1 MGFNHDTLL
10 QLRARASAWAR
21 AQWRQ
26 APVIARRLRK
36 PSTLP
41 LLILIVALPVF
52 AVFNA
57 FTAKAVNGT
66 LVTSG
71 ISLPTNSVWL
81 GGDVAGTT
89 GHWWSSNNGFG
100 PFTVSGKPGAPPPA
114 PLFTGF
120 CRYDPDGAGGL
131 TPNSASCDLTA
142 KQGVQAV
149 TGPLFTDATTGKQ
162 LRNVYIADMAA
173 KSHGPV
179 RLTFDATLDGGN
191 GGIVAG
197 SGVLVAPQGGVAGSA
212 CANGIFCDPTTGAS
226 FKPSGVAIGPDGN
239 LYVGFL
245 RSPHLARI
253 TNPGAADLTT
263 QTAVLISKTTD
274 PHHKG
279 VKGGIAIFN
288 HPSPDGTHTVG
299 DLYISEVGGDGVTIM
314 TDVATCPAL
323 NPSTGLGGC
332 ATVFSPMSIFFPSSM
347 AVFPQNDGTT
357 TSQYLYVGTAPTNA
371 LVGSVM
377 RYNPTTNVQDLY
389 SENVPSYVSPYNGLT
404 TTTYQQVTGLG
415 VDPAGNVLIGDD
427 PTFNVL
433 NEVFEVG
440 HIWTVPAGAA
450 PDCVGLPGQPCQ
462 PATPPGTAP
471 GQTASLYAWGMQ
483 APSGGGVL
491 LPDASGVEHIWISDE
506 GDGFCRT
513 DLVPGTSLEAVNL
526 ATCDDATIGTPAQA
540 VYDPTVNTGI
550 AGVPDGT
557 HFVYVDE
564 IDRFSRG
571 LWRLTYDP
579 AGDNGQGAVS
589 NPQLMTA
596 NTQFSA
602 VPRLIGLALAPDG
615 SLYFDGQF
623 DSFIR
628 RIPNPRDDPRN
639 QTVDVVARSTDGKGL
654 NGTIAI
660 LANPLEG
667 AGAYDLYYGEN
678 RDFAVLQNAAA
689 CGKAG
694 ANPCTGTILPVGTPG
709 AVFGGGA
716 AVDTINNL
724 VYLSD
729 GPGFGASTVY
739 QYNPADNT
747 AAVYVTQGMV
757 PAAGTPEATVYASMN
772 GANLNTRPFDPTLTP
787 GVPTVMPFLLGMTV
801 DNDPNSPAAG
811 TLYMFDDPVTGV
823 RAGHGRIWSYGFVPA
838 PAAPAGSGPLPT
850 PTPAN
855 TALAC
860 SVPVNLPSTLLSG
873 QTFWV
878 QFTTTGNGPISA
890 TWNINV
896 VQSAQLVL
904 YAGNPFAGK
913 TDPISTGPTGKPLV
927 LQNTSNTNLF
937 SITTATNEPA
947 GTYTVQFFN
956 ASNTLTN
963 TKGTISF
970 TNASTNP
977 CPLSLP

>member
-1 MGFNHDTLL
+1 MGFDQDTLL
-10 QLRARASAWAR
+10 QLKARAITWARARA
-21 AQWRQ
+21 RQ
-26 APVIARRLRK
+26 APVIARRLSKK
-36 PSTLP
+36 PATVP
-41 LLILIVALPVF
+41 LLILLVVMPAL
-52 AVFNA
+52 ALFNA

-71 ISLPTNSVWL
+71 ITLPENSVWL

-89 GHWWSSNNGFG
+89 GHFWVPQNGVG
-100 PFTVSGKPGAPPPA
+100 PFVAGKAGAPPAPA
-114 PLFTGF
+114 FTGF
-120 CRYDPDGAGGL
+120 CRLDSNGAGGL
-131 TPNSASCDLTA
+131 DVNTASCDNTA
-142 KQGVQAV
+142 KQAVQAV

-162 LRNVYIADMAA
+162 LRDVYLADLGV
-173 KSHGPV
+173 KSLGPK
-179 RLTFDATLDGGN
+179 RITFDATLDGGN

-197 SGVLVAPQGGVAGSA
+197 SGVLVAPQGGVAGSS
-212 CANGIFCDPTTGAS
+212 CANGLFCDPTTGAS
-226 FKPSGVAIGPDGN
+226 FKNAGVAIGPDGN
-239 LYVGFL
+239 LYAGFL
-245 RSPHLARI
+245 RSQHIVRI

-263 QTAVLISKTTD
+263 QTAVEIAKTSD

-288 HPSPDGTHTVG
+288 HPSADGTHTVG
-299 DLYISEVGGDGVTIM
+299 DMYISEVGGDGVTIM

-323 NPSTGLGGC
+323 DPSTGLGGC

-415 VDPAGNVLIGDD
+415 VDPAGDVLIGDD

-440 HIWTVPAGAA
+440 HLWTVPAGAA

-462 PATPPGTAP
+462 PATPPGTIP
-471 GQTASLYAWGMQ
+471 GQTATLFAWGLQ
-483 APSGGGVL
+483 APVGGGVL

-513 DLVPGTSLEAVNL
+513 DVVPGTSLEAVNL
-526 ATCDDATIGTPAQA
+526 ATCDDATIGSPAQA

-571 LWRLTYDP
+571 LWRFVYDP
-579 AGDNGQGAVS
+579 NGDSGLGAVS
-589 NPQLMTA
+589 SPVLMTA
-596 NTQFSA
+596 NTQFNA

-615 SLYFDGQF
+615 ALYFTGQF
-623 DSFIR
+623 DDLIR
-628 RIPNPRDDPRN
+628 RVNNPRADPRV
-639 QTVDVVARSTDGKGL
+639 QTIDVVAKSTDGRGF
-654 NGTIAI
+654 NGTIGI

-667 AGAYDLYYGEN
+667 AGAYDIYYGEN
-678 RDFAVLQNAAA
+678 RDFAVLQNAGA
-689 CGKAG
+689 CGRNG
-694 ANPCTGTILPVGTPG
+694 AVPCVGSILPIGTPG
-709 AVFGGGA
+709 AVFGGGI
-716 AVDTINNL
+716 AVDTVNNL
-724 VYLSD
+724 VYASD
-729 GPGFGASTVY
+729 APGFGASTIY

-757 PAAGTPEATVYASMN
+757 PAAGTPNATVYASMN
-772 GANLNTRPFDPTLTP
+772 GTNLNTRPFDPSLTP
-787 GVPTVMPFLLGMTV
+787 GSPTVMPFALGMVV
-801 DNDPNSPAAG
+801 DQNSG
-811 TLYMFDDPVTGV
+811 TLYIFDDPLTGV

-850 PTPAN
+850 PTPISSTQVC
-855 TALAC
+855 TAT
-860 SVPVNLPSTLLSG
+860 VNLPALASG

-878 QFTTTGNGPISA
+878 PFSTTATGLISA
-890 TWNINV
+890 TWTIPV
-896 VQSAQLVL
+896 PQSAALAI
-904 YAGNPFAGK
+904 YAGNPFAGN
-913 TDPISTGPTGKPLV
+913 TDPVSKGTQGKPLA
-927 LQNTSNTNLF
+927 LQNTSNTNQF
-937 SITTATNEPA
+937 SVKTASVEPV
-947 GTYTVQFFN
+947 GSYTVQFFD
-956 ASNTLTN
+956 ASSALPATTGSITFTDSNTT
-963 TKGTISF
+963 
-970 TNASTNP
+970 A
-977 CPLSLP
+977 CPTTLP